1 MKWSTVE
8 NNKTCSLCKLFVY
21 LKRKIVSD
29 LTKLVTMYCAQG
41 LMYRSLLCQTECL
54 IVILIKFR
62 QFNSAS
68 RSVINHNNS
77 LCILN
82 KEVLL
87 FENNTLNTFI
97 DNTNGFFYSKYY
109 INRVK

>member
-1 MKWSTVE
+1 MKCSTVE

-21 LKRKIVSD
+21 LKRKIVSG
-29 LTKLVTMYCAQG
+29 LTKLVTVP
-41 LMYRSLLCQTECL
+41 RDLCIGPCCVRLNACL
-54 IVILIKFR
+54 IVILKFR

-82 KEVLL
+82 KEVL

-97 DNTNGFFYSKYY
+97 DKYKWVFLLKVLY
-109 INRVK
+109 